1 MLIDIIKR
9 GYKMSENIILVGF
22 MGTGKDTTG
31 RYLAWLLNRPFIST
45 DEMIEFAEG
54 TTITQIFK
62 KRGEAYFRKKEI
74 WALQKIQDLRNT
86 IIATGGGIVLSENN
100 RSLLQKMGR
109 VVHLHADISTLKK
122 RLRFDGSRPLIK
134 SMKDLKILYNNRR
147 KNYDFARVEIDTTNK
162 SIEAVAHEVIKKL
175 KLSAIDG
182 FDKLAEVVVKTHTGY
197 HRVIIGADIMQ
208 NFTIKSEKQTRA
220 LAITNPLVGALYL
233 NELKNGLEKNGYEM
247 YVKIIPD
254 GERYKTLKVVSG
266 IYELLLRHNFSRAD
280 VVIGLGG
287 GVITDISGFVASTYK
302 RGMRF
307 INIPTTLLGQVD
319 AGIGG
324 KNGLNTRSGKNMIG
338 TFYQPEMVICDTK
351 TILSLSDD
359 EFKNGIS
366 EVIKYGL
373 IRSEKLCN
381 VLKSQRTQIM
391 ERRLDMLYRIVK
403 ECVSIKASIIAQDE
417 IETKGRRE
425 ILNFGHTIG
434 HIIETLTKYKY
445 SHGEAIAIGM
455 VEEMQ
460 RFGMKSNRNI
470 NLLIDL
476 LKQYGL
482 PFRLPDKV
490 KNTNITALLI
500 QDKKVRANTIKIPVI
515 ERPGNAI
522 IKNVDLGG

>member
-1 MLIDIIKR
+1 
-9 GYKMSENIILVGF
+9 MSENIILIGF
-22 MGTGKDTTG
+22 MGAGKDTIG
-31 RYLAWLLNRPFIST
+31 RYLAQRLRKSFIST
-45 DEMIEFAEG
+45 DTMIELAEG
-54 TTITQIFK
+54 QTVAEIFEK
-62 KRGEAYFRKKEI
+62 KGEAYFRKKEA
-74 WALQKIQDLRNT
+74 WVLQKIQYLRNT

-100 RSLLQKMGR
+100 RALLQKMGK
-109 VVHLHADISTLKK
+109 VVHLHAEISTLKK

-147 KNYDFARVEIDTTNK
+147 KNYDFAEVEIDTTKK
-162 SIEAVAHEVIKKL
+162 SIEAVVHEVIKKL

-182 FDKLAEVVVKTHTGY
+182 FDKLAKVMVKTQTGC
-197 HRVIIGADIMQ
+197 HRVIVGADIMQ
-208 NFTIKSEKQTRA
+208 NFSIKSEEPTKV
-220 LAITNPLVGALYL
+220 LVITNPLVGALYL
-233 NELKNGLEKNGYEM
+233 NELKNGLEKNGYEI
-247 YVKIIPD
+247 YVKIMPD

-287 GVITDISGFVASTYK
+287 GVITDIAGFVASTYK

-338 TFYQPEMVICDTK
+338 TFYQPEMVICDIK

-359 EFKNGIS
+359 ELKNGIS

-381 VLKSQRTQIM
+381 ILKSQRTQIM
-391 ERRLDMLYRIVK
+391 ERRLHMLYHIVK
-403 ECVSIKASIIAQDE
+403 ECVSIKASIITQDE
-417 IETKGRRE
+417 KETKGSRE
-425 ILNFGHTIG
+425 ILNFGHTVG

-460 RFGMKSNRNI
+460 RFGMKSNRNK
-470 NLLIDL
+470 NFLVDL

-490 KNTNITALLI
+490 KNTDITALLI
-500 QDKKVRANTIKIPVI
+500 QDKKVRANTIKISVI
-515 ERPGNAI
+515 ERPGKAI
-522 IKNVDLGG
+522 IKNVHLGG